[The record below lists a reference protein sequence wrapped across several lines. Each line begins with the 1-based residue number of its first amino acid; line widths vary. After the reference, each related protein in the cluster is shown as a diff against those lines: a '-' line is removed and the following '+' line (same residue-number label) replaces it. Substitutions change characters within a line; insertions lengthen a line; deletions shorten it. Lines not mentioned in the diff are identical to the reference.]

1 MQFVRILWLKNL
13 QTPIPRLY
21 IWKKLSIMKNEKAT
35 LPNSRTSEVRNNTV
49 KDEQLSLLVNFGF
62 SRKQYYSRSAEFEV
76 ERITPYP
83 ATPEEYGLLC
93 HGFGGYRIELSP
105 YRGVFSEIRFRGCGN
120 GKEAVCGYIVDKNGC
135 IESIALEPDN
145 DEGYALLP
153 LTPDSHALFASVP
166 MQGGKPVWES
176 ITVQFASG
184 SAIINDASC

>member
-1 MQFVRILWLKNL
+1 
-13 QTPIPRLY
+13 
-21 IWKKLSIMKNEKAT
+21 MKNEKVT
-35 LPNSRTSEVRNNTV
+35 LPNSRTSKVRNNRV
-49 KDEQLSLLVNFGF
+49 EDEQLSLLANFGF

-83 ATPEEYGLLC
+83 ATPEEHGLLC
-93 HGFGGYRIELSP
+93 HGFGGYSIELSL

-135 IESIALEPDN
+135 IESIALEPGN

-166 MQGGKPVWES
+166 MLDGKPVWES
-176 ITVQFASG
+176 ITVQLASG
-184 SAIINDASC
+184 SAIINEASC